1 MVGIGNYTYAKAV
14 TPSDTVDVPQVGS
27 QLMSTNGTLIP
38 YFDAL
43 YVGGA
48 GIVVFVLPDN
58 TTVQLTAVAGE
69 IIPLRGRRVNATT
82 TTATLMV
89 ALYYF

>member
-1 MVGIGNYTYAKAV
+1 MIGIGSYSYAQAV
-14 TPSDTVDVPQVGS
+14 TKSDTVDVPMVGN
-27 QLMSTNGTLIP
+27 QTMSNNGGLIP

-58 TTVQLTAVAGE
+58 TTVQFTAVAGE
-69 IIPLRGRRVNATT
+69 IIPLRGRRVNSTT